1 MFALAVFALGLSA
14 LALISIFRAQILRGW
29 KRAAAKLWGVGAPER
44 VLARRIKI
52 FVLIGIVFIAIS
64 KLLYLRGLTPFPN
77 FELIIPT
84 LVVVGSFSLYC
95 GPTRFWRG
103 LTRYFG
109 LIALLSVFIIDLA
122 FWGFL
127 PIYAFTWLGFI
138 FCWLLGMRNKL
149 SMFDKFKTLLGRTML
164 TAAVAIILFDVWTGL
179 IGHTLTTGVPLW
191 VAFLG
196 QIPFTVYHLA
206 SLVFVPPLVGL
217 GKMLARVKIS
227 VPVAVAART
236 GVHARTER

>member
-1 MFALAVFALGLSA
+1 MFVLAVFALGLSA
-14 LALISIFRAQILRGW
+14 IFLIIFRAQIIRGW
-29 KRAAAKLWGVGAPER
+29 KRGAAKLWGVGAPER
-44 VLARRIKI
+44 VLTRRIKI
-52 FVLIGIVFIAIS
+52 FVLIGIVFIAMS
-64 KLLYLRGLTPFPN
+64 KFLYLYKLTPVPN

-103 LTRYFG
+103 VTRYFG
-109 LIALLSVFIIDLA
+109 LIALLSVFVIDLT

-149 SMFDKFKTLLGRTML
+149 SMFDKFKILLGRAML
-164 TAAVAIILFDVWTGL
+164 TAVVAIILFDVWTGL
-179 IGHTLTTGVPLW
+179 IGHTLTTGVSLW

-196 QIPFTVYHLA
+196 QIPFTLYHLT

-227 VPVAVAART
+227 VPVGVTAKAGVRAR
-236 GVHARTER
+236 VER